1 MVKLHVNRDI
11 LLVLLSILVQ
21 IRLAI
26 LLGHYYDERS
36 FIDTGF
42 LVSSGLNPYQPHLI
56 TVFSS
61 NPDLTGI
68 NPIIG
73 YPPLWPLLLGLIYR
87 LSYNIV
93 PNLFLYNFA
102 IKVPVIASNIGLA
115 YVTKNVMQRLG
126 ESEKKTRAAWLFLLF
141 NPFILLTTAAW
152 GEFDTLIALL
162 CVASLYLLSKG
173 MIGKSA
179 LLLSLSIVLKPISF
193 PLVGLP
199 LLFSPTKN
207 WRKILTYILIFAVI
221 VLTLWFLLFNLLGW
235 MLPSSA
241 NEVTSY
247 FRVAGG
253 MTVFNVVEIFKNTT
267 TLPTNLD
274 FLGYLWIPALLLGY
288 YIVYRNPPKTFNEL
302 AKASVGLLL
311 IFFLT
316 RTWLSE
322 PNFDLVISLALLALS
337 FKDLN
342 FRNFAFLWVIPL
354 VFLFLNT
361 SFPQLFFLVSPS
373 IISSLAQ
380 ADRYIRSWRLIAR
393 FIVVLILQVFAW
405 RLVIKMFNRKKSSDS
420 KSLA

>member
-21 IRLAI
+21 IPLAI

-207 WRKILTYILIFAVI
+207 LRKILTYILICAVI
-221 VLTLWFLLFNLLGW
+221 VLTLWFLPFNLLGW
-235 MLPSSA
+235 MAPSSA

-247 FRVAGG
+247 FRMAGG
-253 MTVFNVVEIFKNTT
+253 MTVFNVVEIFQNTT
-267 TLPTNLD
+267 TLPTSLD
-274 FLGYLWIPALLLGY
+274 FLGYIWIPALLLGY

-302 AKASVGLLL
+302 TKASVGLLL

-322 PNFDLVISLALLALS
+322 PNFDLVISLALLALT

-361 SFPQLFFLVSPS
+361 AFPQLFFLVSPS

-380 ADRYIRSWRLIAR
+380 TDQYIRSWRLIAK
-393 FIVVLILQVFAW
+393 FIAVVILQVFAW
-405 RLVIKMFNRKKSSDS
+405 RLVIKMFNRRKSSDS